1 MNKTALLHIP
11 GSQYS
16 FAYGEHELRI
26 RLRAAKDDLDE
37 VTLIYAVKYDW
48 LTDRKTL
55 AMRKSCSDELYDY
68 YTARL
73 SVPDPRIGYI
83 FYLTSG
89 EEAYYYSEEGLTL
102 DYDHKKSYYNFFQYP
117 YINAA
122 DVHRKVDWCD
132 KAVFYQIFVDRFCC
146 GDREKDRSY
155 INRSWGE
162 IPDAKSFYG
171 GDLKGVTQKLGYL
184 QELGVTALY
193 LTPVFSS
200 PSNHKYDTVDY
211 YRVDEMFG
219 SAADLKELVQRAHER
234 GMKVVLDAVFNH
246 CSMLC
251 AQFQDVLQKGRASC
265 YYDWFIIRG
274 DKPDPRNGNYEC
286 FAACSYMPK
295 WNTSNEEVQDFL
307 LNVALYWMRECGID
321 GWRLDVADEVSHDF
335 WRRFR
340 KAVKRENPQAILIGE
355 SWHDANPWLRGDE
368 FDGIMNYSFTKA
380 CIDYFAKGTR
390 SVQSFCDRLN
400 ELLMRNT
407 DQVNE
412 MMLNLLDSHDTERF
426 LTLAKENAA
435 ALRCALAVLFFFPGM
450 PCVCYGT
457 EIGMRGGYEPDSRRT
472 FDWNEAHWDKS
483 LQETVRTLALLR
495 RGKIGGAVRLYT
507 QGELLVMERET
518 CSLIVNFTD
527 DVLTYAA
534 HACYHVI
541 GARSYV
547 VIDKEESA

>member
-68 YTARL
+68 YTAAL

-132 KAVFYQIFVDRFCC
+132 HAVFYQIFIDRFRC
-146 GDREKDRSY
+146 GDREKDRAY

-171 GDLKGVTQKLGYL
+171 GDLKGVTEKLGYL
-184 QELGVTALY
+184 SDLGITALY

-251 AQFQDVLQKGRASC
+251 AQFQDVLKKGRSSR
-265 YYDWFIIRG
+265 YHDWFIIRG
-274 DKPDPRNGNYEC
+274 DKPDPQNCNYEC

-380 CIDYFAKGTR
+380 CIDYFAKGIR

-426 LTLAKENAA
+426 LTLAKENTA

-457 EIGMRGGYEPDSRRT
+457 EIGMIGEYEPDSRRT
-472 FDWNEAHWDKS
+472 FDWNEALWDKS

-495 RGKIGGAVRLYT
+495 REKIGGAIRLYT

-534 HACYHVI
+534 HDCYHVI

>member
-380 CIDYFAKGTR
+380 CIDYFATKTR
-390 SVQSFCDRLN
+390 DVQSFCDRLN

-426 LTLAKENAA
+426 LTLAKENTA

-457 EIGMRGGYEPDSRRT
+457 EIGMIGEYEPDSRRT

-518 CSLIVNFTD
+518 CSLIVNFTN
-527 DVLTYAA
+527 DVLTYDAQT
-534 HACYHVI
+534 CYHVI
-541 GARSYV
+541 GARSYA

>member
-68 YTARL
+68 YTAAL

-132 KAVFYQIFVDRFCC
+132 HAVFYQIFIDRFRC
-146 GDREKDRSY
+146 GDREKDRAY

-171 GDLKGVTQKLGYL
+171 GDLKGVTEKLGYL
-184 QELGVTALY
+184 SDLGITALY

-246 CSMLC
+246 CSMRC
-251 AQFQDVLQKGRASC
+251 AQFQDVLKKGRSSR
-265 YYDWFIIRG
+265 YHDWFIIRG
-274 DKPDPRNGNYEC
+274 DKPDPQNCNYEC

-380 CIDYFAKGTR
+380 CIDYFAKGIR

-426 LTLAKENAA
+426 LTLAKENTA

-457 EIGMRGGYEPDSRRT
+457 EIGMIGEYEPDSRRT
-472 FDWNEAHWDKS
+472 FDWNEALWDKS

-495 RGKIGGAVRLYT
+495 REKIGGAIRLYT

>member
-1 MNKTALLHIP
+1 MNKTAILHIP
-11 GSQYS
+11 ESQYS

-26 RLRAAKDDLDE
+26 RLRAARGDLDS

-48 LTDRKTL
+48 LTERKSL
-55 AMRKSCSDELYDY
+55 PMRKSYSDELYDY
-68 YTARL
+68 YTAAL
-73 SVPDPRIGYI
+73 SVPDPRTGYV
-83 FYLTSG
+83 FYLKHG
-89 EEAYYYSEEGLTL
+89 EEAYYYSEEGLTVE
-102 DYDHKKSYYNFFQYP
+102 YDHEKSYYNFFQHP

-132 KAVFYQIFVDRFCC
+132 RAVFYQIFIDRFCC

-171 GDLKGVTQKLGYL
+171 GDLKGVTEKLGYL
-184 QELGVTALY
+184 SDLGITALY

-246 CSMLC
+246 CSMRC
-251 AQFQDVLQKGRASC
+251 AQFQDVLKKGRSSR
-265 YYDWFIIRG
+265 YHDWFIIRG
-274 DKPDPRNGNYEC
+274 DKPDPQNCNYEC

-295 WNTSNEEVQDFL
+295 WNTSNEEVQEYL
-307 LNVALYWMRECGID
+307 LRIALYWMRECGID

-355 SWHDANPWLRGDE
+355 SWHDAGAWLRGDE

-426 LTLAKENAA
+426 LTLAKENTA
-435 ALRCALAVLFFFPGM
+435 ALCCALAVLFFFPGM
-450 PCVCYGT
+450 PCICYGT
-457 EIGMRGGYEPDSRRT
+457 EIGMIGEYEPDSRRT
-472 FDWNEAHWDKS
+472 FDWNEALWDKS

-495 RGKIGGAVRLYT
+495 REKIGGAIRLYT

-518 CSLIVNFTD
+518 CSLIVNFTN

>member
-1 MNKTALLHIP
+1 MNKTAILHIP
-11 GSQYS
+11 ESQYS

-48 LTDRKTL
+48 LTHRKTL
-55 AMRKSCSDELYDY
+55 TMQKSCSDGLYDY
-68 YTARL
+68 FTAAL
-73 SVPDPRIGYI
+73 PVPDSRIGYI

-89 EEAYYYSEEGLTL
+89 EEAYYYSEEGLTVS
-102 DYDHKKSYYNFFQYP
+102 YDHTRSYYNFFQYP

-132 KAVFYQIFVDRFCC
+132 NAVFYQIFIDRFCR
-146 GDREKDRSY
+146 GRAEKDAAY
-155 INRSWGE
+155 INRAWGE
-162 IPDAKSFYG
+162 LPDAKSFYG
-171 GDLKGVTQKLGYL
+171 GDLRGIIGKLDYL
-184 QELGVTALY
+184 SALGVTGIY
-193 LTPVFSS
+193 LTPVFAS

-219 SAADLKELVQRAHER
+219 SAADLKELVQAAHER
-234 GMKVVLDAVFNH
+234 GMKVLLDAVFNH

-251 AQFQDVLQKGRASC
+251 AQFQDVLQKGRASR
-265 YYDWFIIRG
+265 YFDWFIIRG
-274 DKPDPRNGNYEC
+274 DRADTQKCNYEC

-295 WNTSNEEVQDFL
+295 WNTSNGAVQEFL
-307 LNVALYWMRECGID
+307 IGVALHWMRECGID

-340 KAVKRENPQAILIGE
+340 KEVKRQNAQAILIGE
-355 SWHDANPWLRGDE
+355 SWHDAGPWLRGDQ

-380 CIDYFAKGTR
+380 CIDFFAAKTR
-390 SVQSFCDRLN
+390 DVDSFCGRLN
-400 ELLMRNT
+400 EILMRNT

-426 LTLAKENAA
+426 LTLAGGDKR
-435 ALRCALAVLFFFPGM
+435 ALQCALAVMFFFPGM

-457 EIGMRGGYEPDSRRT
+457 EIGMLGEYEPDSRRT
-472 FDWNEAHWDKS
+472 MDWEAARRGGE
-483 LQETVRTLALLR
+483 LCETVRTLAQLR
-495 RGKIGGAVRLYT
+495 REKIGGRARLYT
-507 QGELLVMERET
+507 QGELLVIERET
-518 CSLIVNFTD
+518 CTLVVNFTD

-534 HACYHVI
+534 PACYHVI
-541 GARSYV
+541 GARSYI
-547 VIDKEESA
+547 VIDKEE

>member
-1 MNKTALLHIP
+1 MNKTAILHIP
-11 GSQYS
+11 ESQYS

-26 RLRAAKDDLDE
+26 RLRAARGDLDS

-48 LTDRKTL
+48 LTDRKSCP
-55 AMRKSCSDELYDY
+55 MQKSYSDDLYDY
-68 YTARL
+68 YTAAL
-73 SVPDPRIGYI
+73 SVPDPRIGYV
-83 FYLTSG
+83 FYLKRG
-89 EEAYYYSEEGLTL
+89 EEAYYFSEEGLTV
-102 DYDHKKSYYNFFQYP
+102 DYDHEKSYYNFFQHP

-132 KAVFYQIFVDRFCC
+132 RAVFYQIFIDRFRC
-146 GDREKDRSY
+146 GDREKDRAY

-171 GDLKGVTQKLGYL
+171 GDLKGVTEKLGYL
-184 QELGVTALY
+184 SDLGVTALY

-211 YRVDEMFG
+211 FRVDEMFG

-251 AQFQDVLQKGRASC
+251 AQFQDVLKKGRSSR
-265 YYDWFIIRG
+265 YHDWFIIRG
-274 DKPDPRNGNYEC
+274 DKPDPQNCNYEC

-295 WNTSNEEVQDFL
+295 WNTSNPKVQDYL
-307 LNVALYWMRECGID
+307 LDIALYWMRECSVD

-426 LTLAKENAA
+426 LTLAKENTA

-457 EIGMRGGYEPDSRRT
+457 EIGMIGEYEPDSRRT

-495 RGKIGGAVRLYT
+495 REKIGGAVRLYT

>member
-68 YTARL
+68 YTAAL
-73 SVPDPRIGYI
+73 SVPDPRIGYV
-83 FYLTSG
+83 FYLKRG
-89 EEAYYYSEEGLTL
+89 EEAYYYSEEGLTV
-102 DYDHKKSYYNFFQYP
+102 DYDHEKSYYNFFQHP

-132 KAVFYQIFVDRFCC
+132 RAVFYQIFIDRFRC
-146 GDREKDRSY
+146 GDREKDRAY

-171 GDLKGVTQKLGYL
+171 GDLKGVTEKLGYL
-184 QELGVTALY
+184 SDLGITALY

-251 AQFQDVLQKGRASC
+251 AQFQDVLKKGRSSR
-265 YYDWFIIRG
+265 YHDWFIIRG
-274 DKPDPRNGNYEC
+274 DKPDPQNCNYEC

-295 WNTSNEEVQDFL
+295 WNTSNPDVQDYL
-307 LNVALYWMRECGID
+307 LDIALYWMRECSVD

-380 CIDYFAKGTR
+380 CIDYFAKGIR

-426 LTLAKENAA
+426 LTLAGEDKA
-435 ALRCALAVLFFFPGM
+435 ALKCALAVLFFFPGM
-450 PCVCYGT
+450 PCICYGT
-457 EIGMRGGYEPDSRRT
+457 EIGMIGEYEPDSRRT

-518 CSLIVNFTD
+518 CSLLVNFPNH
-527 DVLTYAA
+527 VLTYAA
-534 HACYHVI
+534 NACYHVI

>member
-26 RLRAAKDDLDE
+26 RLRAARGDLDS

-48 LTDRKTL
+48 LTH
-55 AMRKSCSDELYDY
+55 RKSCPMQKSYSDDLYDY
-68 YTARL
+68 YTAAL
-73 SVPDPRIGYI
+73 SVPDPRIGYV
-83 FYLTSG
+83 FYLKRG
-89 EEAYYYSEEGLTL
+89 EEAYYYSEEGLTV
-102 DYDHKKSYYNFFQYP
+102 DYDHEKSYYNFFQHP

-132 KAVFYQIFVDRFCC
+132 RAVFYQIFIDRFRC
-146 GDREKDRSY
+146 GDREKDRAY

-171 GDLKGVTQKLGYL
+171 GDLKGVTEKLGYL
-184 QELGVTALY
+184 SDLGITALY

-251 AQFQDVLQKGRASC
+251 AQFQDVLKRGRSSR
-265 YYDWFIIRG
+265 YHDWFIIRG
-274 DKPDPRNGNYEC
+274 DKPDPRNCNYEC

-295 WNTSNEEVQDFL
+295 WNTSNEEVQENL
-307 LNVALYWMRECGID
+307 LDIALYWMRECGID

-426 LTLAKENAA
+426 LTLAKENTA

-457 EIGMRGGYEPDSRRT
+457 EIGMIGEYEPDSRRT

-495 RGKIGGAVRLYT
+495 REKIGGVIRLFT

>member
-1 MNKTALLHIP
+1 MNKTAILHIP
-11 GSQYS
+11 ESQYS
-16 FAYGEHELRI
+16 FAYGDHELRI
-26 RLRAAKDDLDE
+26 RLRAARGDLDS

-48 LTDRKTL
+48 LTDRKSL
-55 AMRKSCSDELYDY
+55 PMQKSCSDELYDY
-68 YTARL
+68 YTAAL

-83 FYLTSG
+83 FYLKCG
-89 EEAYYYSEEGLTL
+89 EEAYYYSEEGLTV
-102 DYDHKKSYYNFFQYP
+102 DYDHEKSYYNFFQHP

-132 KAVFYQIFVDRFCC
+132 RAVFYQIFIDRFRC
-146 GDREKDRSY
+146 GDREKGRAY

-171 GDLKGVTQKLGYL
+171 GDLKGVTEKLGYL
-184 QELGVTALY
+184 SDLGITALY

-251 AQFQDVLQKGRASC
+251 AQFQDVLKKGRSSR
-265 YYDWFIIRG
+265 YHDWFIIRG
-274 DKPDPRNGNYEC
+274 DKPDPRNCNYEC

-295 WNTSNEEVQDFL
+295 WNTSNEEVQEYL
-307 LNVALYWMRECGID
+307 LDIALYWMRECSID

-340 KAVKRENPQAILIGE
+340 KAVKGENAQAILIGE
-355 SWHDANPWLRGDE
+355 SWHDARPWLRGEE

-380 CIDYFAKGTR
+380 CIDFFAAKTR
-390 SVQSFCDRLN
+390 NVGSFCARLN

-426 LTLAKENAA
+426 LTLAKDDTA
-435 ALRCALAVLFFFPGM
+435 ALRCALAVMFFYPGM

-472 FDWNEAHWDKS
+472 FDWNEAHRDRS
-483 LQETVRTLALLR
+483 LWETVHALARLKQE
-495 RGKIGGAVRLYT
+495 KIGGMIRLFT

>member
-1 MNKTALLHIP
+1 MT
-11 GSQYS
+11 
-16 FAYGEHELRI
+16 E
-26 RLRAAKDDLDE
+26 
-37 VTLIYAVKYDW
+37 
-48 LTDRKTL
+48 
-55 AMRKSCSDELYDY
+55 
-68 YTARL
+68 
-73 SVPDPRIGYI
+73 
-83 FYLTSG
+83 
-89 EEAYYYSEEGLTL
+89 
-102 DYDHKKSYYNFFQYP
+102 
-117 YINAA
+117 
-122 DVHRKVDWCD
+122 
-132 KAVFYQIFVDRFCC
+132 
-146 GDREKDRSY
+146 
-155 INRSWGE
+155 
-162 IPDAKSFYG
+162 
-171 GDLKGVTQKLGYL
+171 KLGYL
-184 QELGVTALY
+184 SDLGITALY

-251 AQFQDVLQKGRASC
+251 AQFQDVLKKGRSSR
-265 YYDWFIIRG
+265 YHDWFIIRG
-274 DKPDPRNGNYEC
+274 DKPDPQNCNYEC

-295 WNTSNEEVQDFL
+295 WNTSNPDVQDYL
-307 LNVALYWMRECGID
+307 LDIALYWMRECSVD

-426 LTLAKENAA
+426 LTLAKENTA

-457 EIGMRGGYEPDSRRT
+457 EIGMIGEYEPDSRRT
-472 FDWNEAHWDKS
+472 FDWNEAHWDRS
-483 LQETVRTLALLR
+483 LWETVHALARLKQEKI
-495 RGKIGGAVRLYT
+495 RGAARLYT

>member
-146 GDREKDRSY
+146 GDAQKDRTY
-155 INRSWGE
+155 INRTWGE
-162 IPDAKSFYG
+162 LPDAKSFYG
-171 GDLKGVTQKLGYL
+171 GDLKGVTEKLGYL
-184 QELGVTALY
+184 SDLGITALY

-246 CSMLC
+246 CSMRC

-274 DKPDPRNGNYEC
+274 DKPDSQNCNYEC

-295 WNTSNEEVQDFL
+295 WNTSNEEVQKYL
-307 LNVALYWMRECGID
+307 LDIALYWMRECSVD

-355 SWHDANPWLRGDE
+355 SWHDANPWLRGEE

-380 CIDYFAKGTR
+380 CIDFFAAKTR
-390 SVQSFCDRLN
+390 NVGSFCARLN

-426 LTLAKENAA
+426 LTLAKDDTA

-518 CSLIVNFTD
+518 CSLIVNFTN

>member
-55 AMRKSCSDELYDY
+55 AMCKSCSDELYDY

-132 KAVFYQIFVDRFCC
+132 HAVFYQIFIDRFRC
-146 GDREKDRSY
+146 GDREKDRAY

-171 GDLKGVTQKLGYL
+171 GDLKGVTEKLGYL
-184 QELGVTALY
+184 SDLGITALY

-251 AQFQDVLQKGRASC
+251 AQFQDVLKKGRSSR
-265 YYDWFIIRG
+265 YHDWFIIRG
-274 DKPDPRNGNYEC
+274 DKPDPQNCNYEC

-295 WNTSNEEVQDFL
+295 WNTSNPDVQDYL
-307 LNVALYWMRECGID
+307 LDIALYWMRECSVD

-340 KAVKRENPQAILIGE
+340 KAVKRENPQAILIRE

-426 LTLAKENAA
+426 LTLAKDDTA
-435 ALRCALAVLFFFPGM
+435 ALRCALAVMFFFPGM

-457 EIGMRGGYEPDSRRT
+457 EIGMIGEYEPDSRRT

-547 VIDKEESA
+547 VTDKEESA

>member
-1 MNKTALLHIP
+1 MNKTAILHIP
-11 GSQYS
+11 ESQYS

-26 RLRAAKDDLDE
+26 RLRAARGDLDS

-48 LTDRKTL
+48 LTERKSL
-55 AMRKSCSDELYDY
+55 PMRKSYSDELYDY
-68 YTARL
+68 YTAAL
-73 SVPDPRIGYI
+73 SVPDPRTGYV
-83 FYLTSG
+83 FYLKHG
-89 EEAYYYSEEGLTL
+89 EEAYYYSEEGLTVE
-102 DYDHKKSYYNFFQYP
+102 YDHEKSYYNFFQHP

-132 KAVFYQIFVDRFCC
+132 RAVFYQIFIDRFRC

-171 GDLKGVTQKLGYL
+171 GDLKGVTEKLGYL
-184 QELGVTALY
+184 SDLGINALY

-251 AQFQDVLQKGRASC
+251 AQFQDVLKKGRSSR
-265 YYDWFIIRG
+265 YHDWFIIRG
-274 DKPDPRNGNYEC
+274 DKPDPQNCNYEC

-295 WNTSNEEVQDFL
+295 WNTSNEEVQEYL
-307 LNVALYWMRECGID
+307 LRIALYWMRECGID

-355 SWHDANPWLRGDE
+355 SWHDAGAWLRGDE

-426 LTLAKENAA
+426 LTLAKENTA
-435 ALRCALAVLFFFPGM
+435 ALCCALAVLFFFPGM
-450 PCVCYGT
+450 PCICYGT
-457 EIGMRGGYEPDSRRT
+457 EIGMIGEYEPDSRRT
-472 FDWNEAHWDKS
+472 FDWNEALWDKS

-495 RGKIGGAVRLYT
+495 REKIGGAIRLYT

>member
-1 MNKTALLHIP
+1 MNKTAILHIP
-11 GSQYS
+11 ESQYS

-26 RLRAAKDDLDE
+26 RLRAARGDLDS

-48 LTDRKTL
+48 LTERKSL
-55 AMRKSCSDELYDY
+55 PMQKSCSDELYDY
-68 YTARL
+68 YTAAL
-73 SVPDPRIGYI
+73 SVSDPRIGYI
-83 FYLTSG
+83 FYLKRG
-89 EEAYYYSEEGLTL
+89 EEAYYYSEEGLTV
-102 DYDHKKSYYNFFQYP
+102 DYDHEKSYYNFFQHP

-132 KAVFYQIFVDRFCC
+132 RAVFYQIFIDRFRC
-146 GDREKDRSY
+146 GDREKDRAY

-171 GDLKGVTQKLGYL
+171 GDLKGVTEKLGYL
-184 QELGVTALY
+184 SDLGITALY
-193 LTPVFSS
+193 LTPVFSL
-200 PSNHKYDTVDY
+200 
-211 YRVDEMFG
+211 FG

-251 AQFQDVLQKGRASC
+251 AQFQDVLKKGRSSR
-265 YYDWFIIRG
+265 YHDWFIIRG
-274 DKPDPRNGNYEC
+274 DKPDPKNCNYEC

-295 WNTSNEEVQDFL
+295 WNTSNPDVQDYL
-307 LNVALYWMRECGID
+307 LDIALYWMRECSVD

-426 LTLAKENAA
+426 LTLAKENTA

-457 EIGMRGGYEPDSRRT
+457 EIGMIGEYEPDSRRT

-495 RGKIGGAVRLYT
+495 REKICGMIRLFT

-547 VIDKEESA
+547 VIDKEVSA